1 MLEKEIETW
10 EDTIKND
17 NDNLTNAILT
27 AVLFVANSLLS
38 QKAVLLPWV
47 CQVFLEAYGVQQ
59 GEDVRSVYI
68 EERERKI
75 QFSSRWLLDHL
86 IVHLHPYM
94 MHKCVH
100 MRFGTVLYRRGA
112 DLLIALSWALSSSQQ
127 VPSFEPSKQ
136 QHHTLQNNHPNT
148 ETILKEASI
157 IINNFIHEE
166 INKLSPSLFISIN
179 DSLNNVNPLLLQFLT
194 SITDTIRERKTS
206 NITSH
211 AKKIR
216 MFFILCQL
224 MFCTN
229 PKKPPPIYDIVAD
242 TVEVCGGSRK
252 LMRILNRLGCSSSP
266 DTHDRFVTD
275 HAMARRQVATWD
287 ELSTT
292 SFTIASVDN
301 FDMLQSYSAVYC
313 GDQQRSYHGTTLQL
327 VQPGVSLTSAVSDDL
342 QSDLET
348 VTTAAGTDMEMT
360 TPPPQSPPTG
370 SDSLIQQMSAE
381 NSPQHHEKNGPKR
394 QRTMTVNDL
403 VPSLQNNSDT
413 QPSLQLTPQSPQI
426 VLTLENFLENNYQ
439 ANERISLDSKLFS
452 YIIQKYCFHHNKQ
465 TDSVPGNAVIS
476 DVRAFLDNKSH
487 HNLQHTQHT
496 SVVHYM
502 ELLDENPDCT
512 ETMSIVA
519 EDLLAKFYQVQDRWV
534 VLVGDGKTYRHLMN
548 VKKQYSTMLR
558 KLLIFPGDWHILKN
572 YQPVLMKEYY
582 SAGLREMAKNSGY
595 HGTTLKS
602 LEHCSNFKRTHYFLL
617 QTWEALYREMWH
629 AYVLNNESTIT
640 EDATCILLT
649 GIQTKNTP
657 KNMMERICELVKDS
671 NSEEDFKRFV
681 KRMSENDKTWK
692 FWAQFVFT
700 DCFCYFG
707 LYLAIR
713 SSNWELRIASLKL
726 MAPMFA
732 AFDREYYAR
741 ILPHHLAEIQ
751 RYPPMI
757 LKCFERGAF
766 TVKLTQQHWRAVA
779 LDEAHEMCI
788 NKDLKT
794 AIARPTK
801 PYLKKITLFLND
813 RTKIHNSFIQELFP
827 ERFEHHSESNN
838 NILDDSPQAYKYE
851 HNIKQLCS
859 VASEYQLF
867 CVQPKNRQLLNVFTG
882 QVATNEQA
890 CDMLSFRN
898 IGEQAYQD
906 YVKYHMLQ
914 YSTITK
920 TNLRQHKLL
929 TMASKNTVKRKGTAK
944 ERDDKHLIMC
954 LRRHLVWSNYHKLGS
969 PSEVQ
974 YSEWPRALADEEGN
988 PHKGN
993 KSAWT
998 TKLVSRYQ
1006 SADAPILVSHLPFV
1020 PHTVIVDAMFLLNTR
1035 PLRQTNMQSSFLI
1048 SLFYNTSRLVHQR
1061 FI

>member
-1 MLEKEIETW
+1 
-10 EDTIKND
+10 
-17 NDNLTNAILT
+17 
-27 AVLFVANSLLS
+27 
-38 QKAVLLPWV
+38 
-47 CQVFLEAYGVQQ
+47 
-59 GEDVRSVYI
+59 
-68 EERERKI
+68 
-75 QFSSRWLLDHL
+75 
-86 IVHLHPYM
+86 
-94 MHKCVH
+94 
-100 MRFGTVLYRRGA
+100 
-112 DLLIALSWALSSSQQ
+112 
-127 VPSFEPSKQ
+127 
-136 QHHTLQNNHPNT
+136 
-148 ETILKEASI
+148 
-157 IINNFIHEE
+157 
-166 INKLSPSLFISIN
+166 
-179 DSLNNVNPLLLQFLT
+179 
-194 SITDTIRERKTS
+194 
-206 NITSH
+206 
-211 AKKIR
+211 
-216 MFFILCQL
+216 
-224 MFCTN
+224 
-229 PKKPPPIYDIVAD
+229 
-242 TVEVCGGSRK
+242 
-252 LMRILNRLGCSSSP
+252 
-266 DTHDRFVTD
+266 
-275 HAMARRQVATWD
+275 
-287 ELSTT
+287 
-292 SFTIASVDN
+292 
-301 FDMLQSYSAVYC
+301 
-313 GDQQRSYHGTTLQL
+313 
-327 VQPGVSLTSAVSDDL
+327 
-342 QSDLET
+342 
-348 VTTAAGTDMEMT
+348 
-360 TPPPQSPPTG
+360 
-370 SDSLIQQMSAE
+370 
-381 NSPQHHEKNGPKR
+381 
-394 QRTMTVNDL
+394 
-403 VPSLQNNSDT
+403 
-413 QPSLQLTPQSPQI
+413 
-426 VLTLENFLENNYQ
+426 
-439 ANERISLDSKLFS
+439 
-452 YIIQKYCFHHNKQ
+452 
-465 TDSVPGNAVIS
+465 
-476 DVRAFLDNKSH
+476 
-487 HNLQHTQHT
+487 
-496 SVVHYM
+496 M

-512 ETMSIVA
+512 ETMSMVA
-519 EDLLAKFYQVQDRWV
+519 EDLLAKFYQVQDGWV

-629 AYVLNNESTIT
+629 ANVLNNESTIT

-671 NSEEDFKRFV
+671 NSEEDCKRFV

-779 LDEAHEMCI
+779 LNEAHEMCI

-954 LRRHLVWSNYHKLGS
+954 LRRHLVWSNFHKLGS

-1035 PLRQTNMQSSFLI
+1035 PLRQTKTFSEYAIFLFNQFILQHFKAGTSEVHLIFDKPNMQAFNPKQFEQARRYSNTNTDHQHGSFSSDTQVPNKWQEFLQCTQCKRLIVEAVGLTLLQKGRYLLTTQQRLILAGCFSGLHENTAWLLSPCELVAEQLEEYYSTAQEADNRMWRHAVQSQASSILIYSPDTDVYNIGLSFTKQHPTTTYVVQINVPHSDDNKYININNLQTAMMKDFDLRSTPQNDLGLVLQTLFICSGCDYI
-1048 SLFYNTSRLVHQR
+1048 SYFRSMGKATVLNCFFQYASFICGQNMPGCLHDTSPHNKQQGFLAFTRLVGSLYFKKHCKTFEAAKGYKTPIHLYNSIDASLQAEERHQLWLNQIREVVGTRIIHEEERVPSQTSLWRHWLRSCWISQMWQRSSQRDIYGSLPPPTEYGWKLSDGNYVIEWESPNAQQTIRDNIEFLLKGCTCKSGCNTMKCGCRKKQRKCGPGCLCQSCMNTDECDQDDTENEKSDSEETGCDEAFEQIEEEIITEDDFYNTTYEY
-1061 FI
+1061 